1 MLLIIIFADML
12 YRMRYLLAIIFV
24 IHLNAQE
31 GEYVSIENFMYRHEL
46 MKSNINNILVTPVD
60 RFLNNRI
67 IFFIEEEFK
76 GNIESSRNVI
86 WESYSTA
93 INPTLRSHSITFTVR
108 VYINKN
114 KEFRY
119 VEIDYLPSSDE
130 ISTKY
135 KWSTEFQSFI
145 LKEGEINIKKFKP
158 DLVTLGIKNQPQK
171 ATLEGL
177 IVEHKSFS
185 DGMLQN
191 TIYFNRSR
199 TDELMFIYGE
209 INTFI
214 KNGYPKVDFI
224 MNIVW
229 DSYYTFVSNYDM
241 YHYHSFVVQMQM
253 NDFDKPRFLEVYYNP
268 STKKI
273 TSDFEWSE
281 QAKEYLRITKIVQN
295 N

>member
-1 MLLIIIFADML
+1 M
-12 YRMRYLLAIIFV
+12 

-119 VEIDYLPSSDE
+119 IEIDYLPSSDE
-130 ISTKY
+130 ISTRY

-145 LKEGEINIKKFKP
+145 LKDDEVNIKKFKP

-209 INTFI
+209 INTFV

-273 TSDFEWSE
+273 TSDFKWSE
-281 QAKEYLRITKIVQN
+281 QAKEYLRLTKIVQN

>member
-1 MLLIIIFADML
+1 
-12 YRMRYLLAIIFV
+12 MRYLLTIIFV

-67 IFFIEEEFK
+67 IFFIEEEFQ

-119 VEIDYLPSSDE
+119 IEIDYLPSSDE
-130 ISTKY
+130 ISTRY
-135 KWSTEFQSFI
+135 KWSKELESFI
-145 LKEGEINIKKFKP
+145 LRDDQVNIKKFQP

-171 ATLEGL
+171 ATLDGL

>member
-1 MLLIIIFADML
+1 M
-12 YRMRYLLAIIFV
+12 

-67 IFFIEEEFK
+67 IFFIEEEFL
-76 GNIESSRNVI
+76 GSIESSRNVI

-119 VEIDYLPSSDE
+119 IEIDYLPSSDE
-130 ISTKY
+130 ISTRY

-145 LKEGEINIKKFKP
+145 LKDDEVNIKKFQP

-171 ATLEGL
+171 ATLDGL
-177 IVEHKSFS
+177 ILEHKSFS

-209 INTFI
+209 IGTFI

-273 TSDFEWSE
+273 TSDFKWSE

>member
-1 MLLIIIFADML
+1 MFYKMRYLLIIIF
-12 YRMRYLLAIIFV
+12 V
-24 IHLNAQE
+24 IQLNAQE

-67 IFFIEEEFK
+67 IFFIEEQFEGK
-76 GNIESSRNVI
+76 IESSRNVI

-119 VEIDYLPSSDE
+119 IEIDYLPSSDE
-130 ISTKY
+130 ISTRY
-135 KWSTEFQSFI
+135 KWSKEFQSFI
-145 LKEGEINIKKFKP
+145 LKDDEVNILKFQP
-158 DLVTLGIKNQPQK
+158 DLVALGIKNQPQK
-171 ATLEGL
+171 ATLDGL

-209 INTFI
+209 IGTFI

-273 TSDFEWSE
+273 TSDFKWSE
-281 QAKEYLRITKIVQN
+281 QVKEYLRVTKIVQN

>member
-1 MLLIIIFADML
+1 MFYKMRYLLIIIF
-12 YRMRYLLAIIFV
+12 V
-24 IHLNAQE
+24 IQLNAQE

-46 MKSNINNILVTPVD
+46 MKSNINDVLVTPVD

-67 IFFIEEEFK
+67 IFFIEEQFEGK
-76 GNIESSRNVI
+76 IESSRNVI
-86 WESYSTA
+86 WESYSTT

-119 VEIDYLPSSDE
+119 IEIDYLPSSDE
-130 ISTKY
+130 ISTRY
-135 KWSTEFQSFI
+135 KWSTEFKSFV
-145 LKEGEINIKKFKP
+145 LKEDEINIQKFQP

-171 ATLEGL
+171 ATLDQL
-177 IVEHKSFS
+177 IIEHKSFS

-199 TDELMFIYGE
+199 QDELMFIYGE
-209 INTFI
+209 IGTFI
-214 KNGYPKVDFI
+214 KNGYPKSDFI

-229 DSYYTFVSNYDM
+229 DSYYTFVSNYDV
-241 YHYHSFVVQMQM
+241 YHYHSFVVQMQL
-253 NDFDKPRFLEVYYNP
+253 NDLDRPRFLEVYYNP

-273 TSDFEWSE
+273 TSDFKWNEKA
-281 QAKEYLRITKIVQN
+281 QEYLRISKIPKN

>member
-1 MLLIIIFADML
+1 MRYLLIIIF
-12 YRMRYLLAIIFV
+12 V
-24 IHLNAQE
+24 IQLNAQE

-67 IFFIEEEFK
+67 IFFIEEQFEGK
-76 GNIESSRNVI
+76 IESSRNVI

-119 VEIDYLPSSDE
+119 IEIDYLPSSDE
-130 ISTKY
+130 ISTRY
-135 KWSTEFQSFI
+135 KWSKEFQSFI
-145 LKEGEINIKKFKP
+145 LKDDEVNILKFQP
-158 DLVTLGIKNQPQK
+158 DLVALGIKNQPQK
-171 ATLEGL
+171 ATLDGL

-199 TDELMFIYGE
+199 QDELMFIYGE
-209 INTFI
+209 IGTFI

-273 TSDFEWSE
+273 TSDFKWSE
-281 QAKEYLRITKIVQN
+281 QAKEYLRVTKIVQN

>member
-1 MLLIIIFADML
+1 MFYKMRYLLIIIF
-12 YRMRYLLAIIFV
+12 V
-24 IHLNAQE
+24 IQLNAQE

-67 IFFIEEEFK
+67 IFFIEEQFEGK
-76 GNIESSRNVI
+76 IESSRNVI

-119 VEIDYLPSSDE
+119 IEIDYLPSSDE
-130 ISTKY
+130 ISTRY
-135 KWSTEFQSFI
+135 KWSTDFKSFI
-145 LKEGEINIKKFKP
+145 LKDDEVNILKFQP
-158 DLVTLGIKNQPQK
+158 DLVALGIKNQPQK
-171 ATLEGL
+171 ATLDGL

-209 INTFI
+209 IGTFI

-273 TSDFEWSE
+273 TSDFKWSE
-281 QAKEYLRITKIVQN
+281 QAKEYLRVTKIVQN

>member
-1 MLLIIIFADML
+1 
-12 YRMRYLLAIIFV
+12 MRYLLTIIFV

-119 VEIDYLPSSDE
+119 IEIDYLPSSDE
-130 ISTKY
+130 ISTRY
-135 KWSTEFQSFI
+135 KWSKELESFI
-145 LKEGEINIKKFKP
+145 LRDDQVNIKKFQP

-171 ATLEGL
+171 ATLDGL

-273 TSDFEWSE
+273 TSDFKWSE
-281 QAKEYLRITKIVQN
+281 QAKEYLRLTKIVQN

>member
-1 MLLIIIFADML
+1 MFYKMRYLLIIIF
-12 YRMRYLLAIIFV
+12 V
-24 IHLNAQE
+24 IQLNAQE

-67 IFFIEEEFK
+67 IFFIEEQFEGK
-76 GNIESSRNVI
+76 IESSRNVI

-119 VEIDYLPSSDE
+119 IEIDYLPSSDE
-130 ISTKY
+130 ISTRY
-135 KWSTEFQSFI
+135 KWSTDFKSFI
-145 LKEGEINIKKFKP
+145 LKDDEVNILKFQP
-158 DLVTLGIKNQPQK
+158 DLVALGIKNQPQK
-171 ATLEGL
+171 ATLDGL

-209 INTFI
+209 IGTFI

-229 DSYYTFVSNYDM
+229 DSYYTFVSNYDV
-241 YHYHSFVVQMQM
+241 YHYHTFVVQMQM

-273 TSDFEWSE
+273 TSDFKWSE
-281 QAKEYLRITKIVQN
+281 QAKEYLRVTKIVQN

>member
-1 MLLIIIFADML
+1 MFYKMRYLLIIIF
-12 YRMRYLLAIIFV
+12 V
-24 IHLNAQE
+24 IQLNAQE

-67 IFFIEEEFK
+67 IFFIEEQFEGK
-76 GNIESSRNVI
+76 IESSRNVI

-119 VEIDYLPSSDE
+119 IEIDYLPSSDE
-130 ISTKY
+130 ISTRY
-135 KWSTEFQSFI
+135 KWSKEFQSFI
-145 LKEGEINIKKFKP
+145 LKDDEVNILKFQP
-158 DLVTLGIKNQPQK
+158 DLVALGIKNQPQK
-171 ATLEGL
+171 ATLDGL

-209 INTFI
+209 IGTFI

-253 NDFDKPRFLEVYYNP
+253 NNFDKPRFLEVYYNP

-273 TSDFEWSE
+273 TSDFKWSE
-281 QAKEYLRITKIVQN
+281 QVKEYLRVTKIVQN

>member
-1 MLLIIIFADML
+1 
-12 YRMRYLLAIIFV
+12 V

-119 VEIDYLPSSDE
+119 IEIDYLPSSDE
-130 ISTKY
+130 ISTRY
-135 KWSTEFQSFI
+135 KWSKELESFI
-145 LKEGEINIKKFKP
+145 LRDDQVNIKKFQP

-171 ATLEGL
+171 ATLDGL

-281 QAKEYLRITKIVQN
+281 QAKEYLRIIKIVQN